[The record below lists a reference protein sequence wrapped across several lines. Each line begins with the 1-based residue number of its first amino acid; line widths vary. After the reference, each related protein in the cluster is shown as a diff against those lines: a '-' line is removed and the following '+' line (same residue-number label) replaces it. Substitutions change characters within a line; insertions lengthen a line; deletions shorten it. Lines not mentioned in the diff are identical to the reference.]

1 MGLLDLFSVASVPV
15 VKVLL
20 ICGLGSFL
28 ALDHID
34 ILDES
39 ARKQIN
45 NVVFFVFNPALVS
58 SNLAQTITLENIVSL
73 WFMPVNILLTFVL
86 GLFFGWLLGK
96 MTKAPQHL
104 KGLVI
109 GSCAAG
115 NLGNLPLI
123 LVPAICREKGS
134 PFGAPDSCHMYGMAY
149 VSLSMAIG
157 AIYLWS
163 IVYNIVR
170 VSSTKSYEVIE
181 VKNKSSD
188 EETSKSHQGQLI
200 DELDLEGTSAMDDAN
215 VPFLSCA
222 KTDEQG
228 KVFILDK
235 IKKQIYSFFRNINLK
250 AILAPSTTAAI
261 VGFIVG
267 LVPPVQRLMIGAS
280 APFHVIQDSALLLGE
295 AAIPVVTL
303 IVGANLLRGL
313 RGSGVQLTVIL
324 GIIAIRYVFLPL
336 IGVLVIRGA
345 IHLGFVHADPLYQFV
360 LLLQYALPPAM
371 NIGTITQLFGS
382 GQSECSIIL
391 LWTYSVSSV
400 SLTLWSTY
408 FMWLVAKS

>member
-1 MGLLDLFSVASVPV
+1 MGLLDLFMVASVPV
-15 VKVLL
+15 MKVLL

-34 ILDES
+34 ILGES

-73 WFMPVNILLTFVL
+73 WFMPVNILLTFILGLVFGWVL
-86 GLFFGWLLGK
+86 GK
-96 MTKAPQHL
+96 ITKAPQHL

-134 PFGAPDSCHMYGMAY
+134 PFGAPDSCLMYGMAY

-170 VSSTKSYEVIE
+170 VSSTKSYEVIN

-188 EETSKSHQGQLI
+188 EETSKSLQEQLI

-215 VPFLSCA
+215 VSLLSCA

-267 LVPPVQRLMIGAS
+267 LVPPIQRLMIGAS
-280 APFHVIQDSALLLGE
+280 APLHVVQDSALLLGE
-295 AAIPVVTL
+295 AAIPIVTL

-371 NIGTITQLFGS
+371 NIVQLLELFS
-382 GQSECSIIL
+382 SLHDHIYSTHYIL
-391 LWTYSVSSV
+391 FNYSTF
-400 SLTLWSTY
+400 LMY
-408 FMWLVAKS
+408 IC

>member
-1 MGLLDLFSVASVPV
+1 MLCFSYSIQHLSPATW
-15 VKVLL
+15 L
-20 ICGLGSFL
+20 
-28 ALDHID
+28 
-34 ILDES
+34 
-39 ARKQIN
+39 KQL
-45 NVVFFVFNPALVS
+45 PWRTS
-58 SNLAQTITLENIVSL
+58 YHS
-73 WFMPVNILLTFVL
+73 
-86 GLFFGWLLGK
+86 
-96 MTKAPQHL
+96 PQHL

-134 PFGAPDSCHMYGMAY
+134 PFGAPDSCLMYGMAY

-170 VSSTKSYEVIE
+170 VSSTKSYEVIN

-188 EETSKSHQGQLI
+188 EETSKSLQEQLI

-215 VPFLSCA
+215 VSLLSCA

-267 LVPPVQRLMIGAS
+267 LVPPIQRLMIGAS
-280 APFHVIQDSALLLGE
+280 APLHVVQDSALLLGE
-295 AAIPVVTL
+295 AAIPIVTL

-382 GQSECSIIL
+382 GQSECSVIL
-391 LWTYSVSSV
+391 LWTYSVASV

>member
-1 MGLLDLFSVASVPV
+1 MGLLDLFMVASVPV
-15 VKVLL
+15 MKVLL

-34 ILDES
+34 ILGES

-73 WFMPVNILLTFVL
+73 WFMPVNILLTFILGLVFGWVL
-86 GLFFGWLLGK
+86 GK
-96 MTKAPQHL
+96 ITKAPQHL

-134 PFGAPDSCHMYGMAY
+134 PFGAPDSCLMYGMAY

-170 VSSTKSYEVIE
+170 VSSTKSYEVIN

-188 EETSKSHQGQLI
+188 EETSKSLQEQLI

-215 VPFLSCA
+215 VSLLSCA

-267 LVPPVQRLMIGAS
+267 LVPPIQRLMIGAS
-280 APFHVIQDSALLLGE
+280 APLHVVQDSALLLGE
-295 AAIPVVTL
+295 AAIPIVTL

-382 GQSECSIIL
+382 GQSECSVIL
-391 LWTYSVSSV
+391 LWTYSVASV